1 MADGFDDV
9 IAAEAEPNEFD
20 AALYAE
26 RTHALDPV
34 RLGKSKKGGWSGY
47 ADMVTGQADPSPG
60 PYFTCE
66 AQMVTI
72 HFGIIVPS
80 RGEVLYNNIAHCV
93 ATILAGVEG
102 QWVQRQISVGLG
114 TTLTVAADSVQIS
127 FQDIT
132 AITNVEADLGLT
144 YRVTAQIVKG
154 IRASYENPPIL
165 VAFTDI
171 VNSVASAQS
180 GVVSLSASGNARYP
194 IPPNADAIAVEVM
207 IVGTAPDVT
216 VFAASG
222 NVDLKE
228 YNPSA
233 TFGFVALPPGATF
246 IEIQNNNAIDPVNV
260 TVTWGID
267 G

>member
-1 MADGFDDV
+1 MEVDADGFLVDD
-9 IAAEAEPNEFD
+9 AAVD

-26 RTHALDPV
+26 RPHEFDPV
-34 RLGKSKKGGWSGY
+34 RQRKSTKGGWSGY

-60 PYFTCE
+60 PYFTCD
-66 AQMVTI
+66 AQMMTI

-80 RGEVLYNNIAHCV
+80 RGEVLYDNIAHCV
-93 ATILAGVEG
+93 ATIQAGVEG

-114 TTLTVAADSVQIS
+114 TTITVAADSVQIS

-132 AITNVEADLGLT
+132 ALTNVEAALGLT

-154 IRASYENPPIL
+154 IRATYENPPIL

-171 VNSVASAQS
+171 VNSVPAQQS
-180 GVVSLSASGNARYP
+180 GVVSLNASGNARYP

-207 IVGTAPDVT
+207 VVGTAPDVT

-222 NVDLKE
+222 AVDLKE
-228 YNPSA
+228 WNPLA
-233 TFGFVALPPGATF
+233 TFGFVALPPGCTF
-246 IEIQNNNAIDPVNV
+246 VELQNNNAIDPVNV